1 MHRLTDLINAGL
13 VDGGHGRVRAHA
25 AGIRASVT
33 VEDPLVILG
42 GREWQGR
49 LPVADRQQRDLL
61 AVEELLD
68 DHPLSPEAPL
78 HQQVVQ
84 RDARLALVGGDD
96 HALARRQ
103 AVGLDH
109 GRIAR
114 DRRHARVR
122 IGHHG
127 VGGRG
132 DAGGAHHFLAE
143 GLRALEPRGRRRR
156 PEASDPVGPER
167 VSHPGYQ
174 WRLGTDDHEIDI
186 ESPRERDYR
195 LGVLRVERRIGDV
208 DLTRDP
214 GIART
219 AQDLGAL
226 RRARQRLDERVLAG
240 AAPEDQNPGAQ
251 IAPMKSSI
259 GIALSVS

>member
-1 MHRLTDLINAGL
+1 MPASG
-13 VDGGHGRVRAHA
+13 
-25 AGIRASVT
+25 SVT
-33 VEDPLVILG
+33 TV
-42 GREWQGR
+42 WAA
-49 LPVADRQQRDLL
+49 VATP
-61 AVEELLD
+61 A
-68 DHPLSPEAPL
+68 
-78 HQQVVQ
+78 
-84 RDARLALVGGDD
+84 ALITSLQKDFEPSSR
-96 HALARRQ
+96 AAA
-103 AVGLDH
+103 AVGPKHL
-109 GRIAR
+109 IPSA
-114 DRRHARVR
+114 
-122 IGHHG
+122 
-127 VGGRG
+127 
-132 DAGGAHHFLAE
+132 
-143 GLRALEPRGRRRR
+143 
-156 PEASDPVGPER
+156 PER

-214 GIART
+214 GIARA

-226 RRARQRLDERVLAG
+226 RRARQRLDERVLAR